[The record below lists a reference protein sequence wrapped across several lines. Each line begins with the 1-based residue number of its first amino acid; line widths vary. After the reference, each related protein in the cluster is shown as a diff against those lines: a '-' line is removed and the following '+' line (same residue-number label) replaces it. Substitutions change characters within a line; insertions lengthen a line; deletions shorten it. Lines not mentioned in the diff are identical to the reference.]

1 MTVFENEIDFTD
13 IETHGRDCQSAIPF
27 IQQYLSIPFVT
38 ILPVENIVQSEK
50 LLSDSQAL
58 FTQPMEAA

>member
-1 MTVFENEIDFTD
+1 MTVFGNEIDFTD
-13 IETHGRDCQSAIPF
+13 IETHGHDWQSAIPF

-38 ILPVENIVQSEK
+38 ILPAENRVQSEK

-58 FTQPMEAA
+58 LTQSVEAA